1 MEIGL
6 WMSGTV
12 PAGATVTD
20 LIPGVPEDL
29 DRLAAKLSQFS
40 KAFDESARR
49 LRGLDT
55 SSWSGD
61 AAEGFRT
68 TVGKLPEG
76 LEKAREAFSAACRAV
91 DTYADVLRRAQKAAS
106 AVIEDAAEAR
116 LASRKHDYAVEDY
129 EQARARG
136 DSTATEPP
144 GADPGAAA
152 MSAAC
157 ARWEQARAE
166 VDEAAEQAART
177 LRDAAEA
184 APHEPGVLDRFMGW
198 GKSFAD
204 GFGEAGLDL
213 LKMGVKTDPFYALVN
228 PAGFLKQTTTTLDG
242 LVWGA
247 QNPKEFAKAATDWE
261 TWTTNPSR
269 ALGHLGPDVVVELL
283 TGGVGGIATK
293 ASTAARRSTH
303 ALEEGAEAAQHAAGA
318 AQHAAGAARH
328 VDDAVEAVRK
338 LDPDDPRSLP
348 AAADRNVDV
357 DSIRNPAW
365 RTDHEPLW
373 RNDNRHPSEIFEQGF
388 HPRDTSNTDLHGYV
402 EGNHPSAFV
411 GATRDAGANWLKNYR
426 YEIDAP
432 GGVDVNRTLP
442 NNKYAE
448 TDQEIAFPGG
458 IDRRHIKGAW
468 EILPDGSKG
477 EWMANPHYRP
487 PTPKPPPT
495 TSLPPGWTR

>member
-1 MEIGL
+1 M
-6 WMSGTV
+6 TV
-12 PAGATVTD
+12 TIPADATVTD
-20 LIPGVPEDL
+20 LVPGAPEDL
-29 DRLAAKLSQFS
+29 DQLGAQLSQYS

-68 TVGKLPEG
+68 TVGRLPEG
-76 LEKAREAFSAACRAV
+76 LEKAAEAFSSARRAV
-91 DTYADVLRRAQKAAS
+91 DTYADALRQAQKEAS

-116 LASRKHDYAVEDY
+116 LASRKYTYAVEDY
-129 EQARARG
+129 EQTRARG
-136 DSTATEPP
+136 DSTAVEPP
-144 GADPGAAA
+144 GTDPGTAA
-152 MSAAC
+152 MSAATG
-157 ARWEQARAE
+157 RLNRARARVE
-166 VDEAAEQAART
+166 EAAEQAART
-177 LRDAAEA
+177 LRTAAES
-184 APHEPGVLDRFMGW
+184 APDKPGVLDRFLGW

-213 LKMGVKTDPFYALVN
+213 LKTGIKTDPFYALVN

-247 QNPKEFAKAATDWE
+247 QNPKEFVKAATDWN
-261 TWTTNPSR
+261 TWMTDPAR
-269 ALGHLGPDVVVELL
+269 ALGHLGPDVALELL
-283 TGGVGGIATK
+283 TGGVGGVAAK

-318 AQHAAGAARH
+318 ARH
-328 VDDAVEAVRK
+328 VEDATSAVRQ

-348 AAADRNVDV
+348 AAADRSVDV

-373 RNDNRHPSEIFEQGF
+373 RNDDRHPSEIFEEGF

-402 EGNHPSAFV
+402 EGNHASAFV
-411 GATRDAGANWLKNYR
+411 GTTRDADANWLKNYR
-426 YEIDAP
+426 YEVDAP
-432 GGVDVNRTLP
+432 GGVDVNKTLP

-458 IDRRHIKGAW
+458 IDRKHIKGAW
-468 EILPDGSKG
+468 EILPDGAKG
-477 EWMANPHYRP
+477 EWMPNPHYEA
-487 PTPKPPPT
+487 PTPKTPPAS
-495 TSLPPGWTR
+495 SLPPGWTR

>member
-1 MEIGL
+1 
-6 WMSGTV
+6 MSGSI

-20 LIPGVPEDL
+20 LVPGAPEEL
-29 DRLAAKLSQFS
+29 DDLAAKLSQYG

-55 SSWSGD
+55 SGWSGD

-68 TVGKLPEG
+68 TVGRLPDG
-76 LEKAREAFSAACRAV
+76 LEKARDAFSAACRAV
-91 DTYADVLRRAQKAAS
+91 DTYADALRRAQKEAS

-116 LASRKHDYAVEDY
+116 LASRKHAYAVEDY
-129 EQARARG
+129 EQARAVG
-136 DSTATEPP
+136 DSTAIEPP

-152 MSAAC
+152 MSAAS
-157 ARWEQARAE
+157 ARLAQARARVE
-166 VDEAAEQAART
+166 EAADRAART

-184 APHEPGVLDRFMGW
+184 APDEPRVLDRFMGW

-213 LKMGVKTDPFYALVN
+213 LTMGVKTDPFYALVN

-247 QNPKEFAKAATDWE
+247 QNPKEFVKAATDWE
-261 TWTTNPSR
+261 TWRSDPAR
-269 ALGHLGPDVVVELL
+269 ALGHLGPDAVVELL
-283 TGGVGGIATK
+283 TGGVGGLATK

-318 AQHAAGAARH
+318 ARH
-328 VDDAVEAVRK
+328 LDDAVAAARR

-357 DSIRNPAW
+357 DGIRNPAW

-373 RNDNRHPSEIFEQGF
+373 RNDDRHPSEIFEDGF

-411 GATRDAGANWLKNYR
+411 GTTRDADANWLKNYR

-468 EILPDGSKG
+468 EIHPDGSKG
-477 EWMANPHYRP
+477 EWMANPHYEP
-487 PTPKPPPT
+487 PRPKPPPAS
-495 TSLPPGWTR
+495 SLPPGWTR